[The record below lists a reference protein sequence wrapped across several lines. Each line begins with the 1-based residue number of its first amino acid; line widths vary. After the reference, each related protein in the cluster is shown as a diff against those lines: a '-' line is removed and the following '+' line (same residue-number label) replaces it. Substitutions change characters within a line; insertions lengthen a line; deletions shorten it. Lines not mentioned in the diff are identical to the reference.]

1 MRILIFGLALA
12 LFALA
17 MSGCAHVPSEPREYH
32 PGGRLCLEEDLSL
45 SKQEYCYKHLWG
57 R

>member
-1 MRILIFGLALA
+1 MRTIFFGLVLA

-17 MSGCAHVPSEPREYH
+17 MSGCAHLSSEPREYH